1 LRRHSSA
8 LNSGRSIIMGKQQQ
22 SNKEQK
28 KQPAMSP
35 KEKKVAKQA
44 KKNAPATPPMVPR
57 G

>member
-1 LRRHSSA
+1 
-8 LNSGRSIIMGKQQQ
+8 MGKQQQ

-35 KEKKVAKQA
+35 KEKKNAKLA
-44 KKNAPATPPMVPR
+44 KKNAPVNPPMVPR